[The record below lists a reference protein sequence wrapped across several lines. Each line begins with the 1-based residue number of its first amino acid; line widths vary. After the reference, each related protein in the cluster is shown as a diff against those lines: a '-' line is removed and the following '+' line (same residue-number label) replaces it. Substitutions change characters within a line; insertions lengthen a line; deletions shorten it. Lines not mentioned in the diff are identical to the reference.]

1 MNYIVNSF
9 QVPNFLID
17 ELMPKM
23 SPNALKCY
31 LLIVRKTI
39 GWAKE
44 YDAISASQFCK
55 FTGIKKDNT
64 VFKALKEL
72 KEMELIE
79 RVSKIGQ
86 PTLYKVVTVY
96 KNQDLKLDKT
106 THTKKR
112 GTPKKEAPT
121 KIGVHKT
128 HSNSLKRVTR
138 EKDVFKTSFSGYLG
152 RELEL
157 DGDILKIEK
166 ISPLENQKVE
176 VITISKNSKKQ
187 MKAQLKR
194 EDLESLMEVAN
205 V

>member
-39 GWAKE
+39 GWGKE

-64 VFKALKEL
+64 VFKAIKEL
-72 KEMELIE
+72 EEMELIE
-79 RVSKIGQ
+79 RVSQIGQ
-86 PTLYKVVTVY
+86 PTLYKVVTIY
-96 KNQDLKLDKT
+96 KNQDFKLDKT
-106 THTKKR
+106 THTKKK

-128 HSNSLKRVTR
+128 HINSLERVNR
-138 EKDVFKTSFSGYLG
+138 EKDVLNTSFSGYLG
-152 RELEL
+152 REIEV
-157 DGDILKIEK
+157 DGDVLKIEK
-166 ISPLENQKVE
+166 ISSLKNQKLE
-176 VITISKNSKKQ
+176 ILTTSKKTNKKL
-187 MKAQLKR
+187 KAQLKK
-194 EDLESLMEVAN
+194 EELESLMEVAN

>member
-17 ELMPKM
+17 ELMQKM

-72 KEMELIE
+72 EEMELIE

-86 PTLYKVVTVY
+86 PTFYKVVTVY
-96 KNQDLKLDKT
+96 KNKDIKLDKT

-128 HSNSLKRVTR
+128 HTNSLKRVSR
-138 EKDVFKTSFSGYLG
+138 EKDVLDTSFSRYLG
-152 RELEL
+152 KELNL
-157 DGDILKIEK
+157 DGDVLKIEK
-166 ISPLENQKVE
+166 ITSLKNQKLE
-176 VITISKNSKKQ
+176 ILTTSKNSKQQ

>member
-39 GWAKE
+39 GWGKE
-44 YDAISASQFCK
+44 FDAISASQFCK
-55 FTGIKKDNT
+55 YTGIKKDNT
-64 VFKALKEL
+64 VFRALREL
-72 KEMELIE
+72 EQMELIE

-86 PTLYKVVTVY
+86 PTLYKVVTIY

-106 THTKKR
+106 THTKKK

-128 HSNSLKRVTR
+128 HINSLKRVNR

-152 RELEL
+152 REIEI
-157 DGDILKIEK
+157 DGDVLKIEK
-166 ISPLENQKVE
+166 ISSLKNQKLE
-176 VITISKNSKKQ
+176 ILTTSKKTNKKL
-187 MKAQLKR
+187 KAQLKR
-194 EDLESLMEVAN
+194 EDLESLLEVTN

>member
-17 ELMPKM
+17 DLMQKM
-23 SPNALKCY
+23 NPNALKCY

-72 KEMELIE
+72 EELKLIE
-79 RVSKIGQ
+79 RISQVGQ
-86 PTLYKVVTVY
+86 PTIYKVVTVY
-96 KNQDLKLDKT
+96 KNKDLKMDKT

-112 GTPKKEAPT
+112 GTPKKGYPT

-128 HSNSLKRVTR
+128 HINSLKRVNR
-138 EKDVFKTSFSGYLG
+138 EKDVLNTSFSEYLG
-152 RELEL
+152 REIEM
-157 DGDILKIEK
+157 DGDVLKIEK
-166 ISPLENQKVE
+166 ISFLENQKVE
-176 VITISKNSKKQ
+176 VIAKNKSSEQK
-187 MKAQLKR
+187 MKAELKK
-194 EDLESLMEVAN
+194 EDLQNLMEVAN

>member
-1 MNYIVNSF
+1 LNYIVNSF

-39 GWAKE
+39 GWGKE
-44 YDAISASQFCK
+44 FDAISASQFCK
-55 FTGIKKDNT
+55 YTGIKKDNT
-64 VFKALKEL
+64 VFRALREL
-72 KEMELIE
+72 EQMELIE

-86 PTLYKVVTVY
+86 PTLYKVVTIY

-106 THTKKR
+106 THTKKK

-128 HSNSLKRVTR
+128 HINSLKRVNR

-152 RELEL
+152 REIEI
-157 DGDILKIEK
+157 DGDVLKIEK
-166 ISPLENQKVE
+166 ISSLKNQKLE
-176 VITISKNSKKQ
+176 ILTTSKKTNKKL
-187 MKAQLKR
+187 KAQLKR
-194 EDLESLMEVAN
+194 EDLESLLEVTN

>member
-72 KEMELIE
+72 EEMELIE

-112 GTPKKEAPT
+112 GTPKRRHLQKLVYT
-121 KIGVHKT
+121 KHT
-128 HSNSLKRVTR
+128 VT
-138 EKDVFKTSFSGYLG
+138 L
-152 RELEL
+152 
-157 DGDILKIEK
+157 
-166 ISPLENQKVE
+166 
-176 VITISKNSKKQ
+176 
-187 MKAQLKR
+187 
-194 EDLESLMEVAN
+194 
-205 V
+205 

>member
-9 QVPNFLID
+9 QVPNFLVD

-72 KEMELIE
+72 EEMELLE
-79 RVSKIGQ
+79 RISKIGH
-86 PTLYKVVTVY
+86 PTFYKVVTVY
-96 KNQDLKLDKT
+96 KKQDFKLDKT

-128 HSNSLKRVTR
+128 HINSLKRVNR
-138 EKDVFKTSFSGYLG
+138 EKDVLKTSFSGYLG
-152 RELEL
+152 REIKVAKDL
-157 DGDILKIEK
+157 LKIEK
-166 ISPLENQKVE
+166 ISSLKNQKLE
-176 VITISKNSKKQ
+176 ILTTSKKTNKKL
-187 MKAQLKR
+187 KAELKK
-194 EDLESLMEVAN
+194 EDLESLLEVAN

>member
-72 KEMELIE
+72 EEMELIE
-79 RVSKIGQ
+79 RISKIGH
-86 PTLYKVVTVY
+86 PTFYKVVTVY
-96 KNQDLKLDKT
+96 KKQDFKLDKT

-128 HSNSLKRVTR
+128 HINSLKRVNR
-138 EKDVFKTSFSGYLG
+138 EKDVLNTSFSGYLG
-152 RELEL
+152 KEIKM
-157 DGDILKIEK
+157 DGDVLKIQK

-176 VITISKNSKKQ
+176 VITISKNSRKQ
-187 MKAQLKR
+187 MKAELKR
-194 EDLESLMEVAN
+194 EDLESVLEVEN